1 MKSSAITAK
10 INAGTATGGVLVAVT
25 ILTAIVHYKQVLGY
39 LPREVAG
46 VWLLFWSF
54 GSYLAFF
61 DLGMSPT
68 LSREIAFLSAAPGHT
83 SNPHASNDLIATC
96 LRIYLTVAAIVLGA
110 ALLAGALFLPTLTLA
125 SLPIRDALVAWA
137 LFATGACVNLVG
149 NISYAMLTG
158 SGQVATE
165 RLTRAATMVIW
176 LGLSASAL
184 VFGYGLIGL
193 AAAWLAHA
201 CISRMMAAGAARA
214 LVPHLRLRGGAWQAA
229 TARRLAR
236 PSGQWALTQFGALMI
251 LQTDNLLIAWN
262 LGPAAIPSY
271 EAAAKVV
278 MAMGTIALL
287 RTNAST
293 PYYSRAAVTGDKG
306 ALRDVLY
313 RNVRQGL
320 LVMAAAT
327 AFLGFFGPDLFK
339 LWLGP
344 GNFVGYP
351 VLLALLAMMTLE
363 THHVSHAT
371 LTMATGSIPFV
382 RPALTAGVLNL
393 VFSYAL
399 LQWLGLLGVALGT
412 LLAQIATNNWF
423 APYVT
428 LKIVSVRPWD
438 YLRAIVPRYAATL
451 LCFVAV
457 QGVTAWSCKGQ
468 ESWLRVL
475 AGGGAAV
482 ILYWLAARSA
492 DATPSGLPHP

>member
-1 MKSSAITAK
+1 MRGSAITAK
-10 INAGTATGGVLVAVT
+10 INAGTAAGSVLVAVT
-25 ILTAIVHYKQVLGY
+25 ILTAVVHYKQVLGF

-68 LSREIAFLSAAPGHT
+68 LSREIAFLSATLSHAT
-83 SNPHASNDLIATC
+83 NPRAANDLLATC
-96 LRIYLTVAAIVLGA
+96 LRVYLAVAMIVLVV
-110 ALLAGALFLPTLTLA
+110 ALVAGALFLPILTLA
-125 SLPIRDALVAWA
+125 SLPIRDALIAWA

-158 SGQVATE
+158 SGQVAPE
-165 RLTRAATMVIW
+165 RLTRAATMLIW
-176 LGLSASAL
+176 LGLSSFAMVS
-184 VFGYGLIGL
+184 GYGLVGL

-201 CISRMMAAGAARA
+201 CISRIVATSVARA
-214 LVPHLRLRGGAWQAA
+214 LVPHLRLRGGAWQAT
-229 TARRLAR
+229 TARRLAL
-236 PSGQWALTQFGALMI
+236 PSGQWALTQLGALMI

-293 PYYSRAAVTGDKG
+293 PYYSRTAASGDRG
-306 ALRDVLY
+306 DLRIVLY
-313 RNVRQGL
+313 RNVQQGL
-320 LVMAAAT
+320 LVMAASS
-327 AFLGFFGPDLFK
+327 AFMVFFGPDLFH

-351 VLLALLAMMTLE
+351 VMLTLLAMMTLE
-363 THHVSHAT
+363 THHVGHAT
-371 LTMATGSIPFV
+371 LTMATGTIPFV
-382 RPALTAGVLNL
+382 RPALAAGALNL
-393 VFSYAL
+393 AISYLL

-428 LKIVSVRPWD
+428 LKIVGVRPWD
-438 YLRAIVPRYAATL
+438 YMRAIVPRYLATL
-451 LCFVAV
+451 LAFAAV
-457 QGVTAWSCKGQ
+457 QGLAAWLSRDQGTAV
-468 ESWLRVL
+468 RVFV
-475 AGGGAAV
+475 GGTSAV
-482 ILYWLAARSA
+482 LLFWLAARN
-492 DATPSGLPHP
+492 PGRIPP